1 MVDLATIRTAIQIYD
16 GMSPAFRSMNNA
28 MNIVL
33 NSFESLQRASGNT
46 IDTGSIQTA
55 RQELVRAETAFN
67 RIEQEIREA
76 DRQQQILN
84 NNIRGG
90 TSAANGLLTK
100 LGAIVATYLGIHT
113 SGNIIKLSDEAT
125 NTTAR
130 LNLLLDE
137 NSTQQ
142 ELDNLQNMI
151 FDSAQRSYSSYL
163 DTAAVVSKL
172 GILAGK
178 AFTGNDEIIAFTE
191 LMNKNF
197 AIGGQGIQEQTA
209 AMYQL
214 TQAMAAGKLQGD
226 EFRSITE
233 NAPLLAQAIEEQMR
247 KIDPKGSMKEWS
259 AEGLLT
265 ADIIKSAMFSAADEI
280 NEKFNSMPLTFSQL
294 WENFKSDSFLA
305 FQPVLQKINEIAN
318 NDKFHGAINGIVNS
332 FYTLSNVVL
341 STLSV
346 FMSIGGFIYDNWSII
361 GPVIMGLA
369 TTLGIYTGVLI
380 AHKVALMGVAAW
392 NSILALRT
400 AGQAAATTMAAGATF
415 MQTAAQY
422 GLNAA
427 LYACPITWIILGI
440 IAVISVIYLA
450 VAAINKFAGTSYS
463 ATGIISGAF
472 AVMGAFIANVFM
484 GLLEIIFGVI
494 EFLYN
499 NWVTFAN
506 FLGNVFNDP
515 VASIIHLF
523 GDLADNVLGVIE
535 KIAKALD
542 FVFGSNLASTVSG
555 WRSTLSEMTNWAAE
569 KYGNGTYEVLYD
581 KLDMDSVLADLGVK
595 LDRFEYSNAWDTGY
609 DWGKGVEDKISG
621 AFKMD
626 DLLGNAGVLDNFPVA
641 DALDKIGDK
650 GSDTAGNTKK
660 MADSMEAS
668 EEDLKYLR
676 DLAEQEVINRFTTAE
691 IKVDFSSQN
700 TINSEL
706 DLDGIIDKFTEKLE
720 EAIDIAAEGE

>member
-1 MVDLATIRTAIQIYD
+1 
-16 GMSPAFRSMNNA
+16 MNNA

-33 NSFESLQRASGNT
+33 NSFESLHRASSNA
-46 IDTGSIQTA
+46 IDTASIQTA
-55 RQELVRAETAFN
+55 RQELARAETSFN

-76 DRQQQILN
+76 DHQQQILN

-100 LGAIVATYLGIHT
+100 LGAIVGTYLGIHT
-113 SGNIIKLSDEAT
+113 TGNIITLSDETT

-137 NSTQQ
+137 NSTQK
-142 ELDNLQNMI
+142 ELDNLQKMI

-178 AFTGNDEIIAFTE
+178 AFSGNDEIIAFTE

-247 KIDPKGSMKEWS
+247 KVDPGGSMKKWS

-265 ADIIKSAMFSAADEI
+265 ADVVKSAMFSAADEI
-280 NEKFNSMPLTFSQL
+280 NEKFSSMPLTFSQL
-294 WENFKSDSFLA
+294 WANFKNDSFLA

-318 NDKFHGAINGIVNS
+318 NDKFHGAINSIVSS
-332 FYTLSNVVL
+332 FYTLSNVALSVL
-341 STLSV
+341 SVL
-346 FMSIGGFIYDNWSII
+346 MSIGGFIYDNWSLIAPIVI
-361 GPVIMGLA
+361 GLSTA
-369 TTLGIYTGVLI
+369 LGIYTGALI

-392 NSILALRT
+392 KSILTLRT
-400 AGQAAATTMAAGATF
+400 SGQAAATMMATGATF

-427 LYACPITWIILGI
+427 LYACPITWIILAI
-440 IAVISVIYLA
+440 IAVIAVIYL
-450 VAAINKFAGTSYS
+450 VIAAINKFAGTSIS
-463 ATGIISGAF
+463 ATGAIAGAF
-472 AVMGAFIANVFM
+472 AVLGAFIWNVVV
-484 GLLEIIFGVI
+484 GVI
-494 EFLYN
+494 NAIIQFLWTGFVEPWIGIIE
-499 NWVTFAN
+499 WV
-506 FLGNVFNDP
+506 LNVFNGGFDSFGAA
-515 VASIIHLF
+515 VANLLGQIISWFLSLGKVVTKIIDAIF
-523 GDLADNVLGVIE
+523 GTDW
-535 KIAKALD
+535 
-542 FVFGSNLASTVSG
+542 TSG
-555 WRSTLSEMTNWAAE
+555 LSS
-569 KYGNGTYEVLYD
+569 LQ
-581 KLDMDSVLADLGVK
+581 DSVLAWGK
-595 LDRFEYSNAWDTGY
+595 NESAITLDRNAPTVLSRVEYGSAWDSGY
-609 DWGKGVEDKISG
+609 NWGEGVADKLGG

-626 DLLGNAGVLDNFPVA
+626 DLLGNAGTLGNF
-641 DALDKIGDK
+641 
-650 GSDTAGNTKK
+650 GSDAINQMSDAGKETAGNTGK

-676 DLAEQEVINRFTTAE
+676 DIAERDVINRFTTAE
-691 IKVDFSSQN
+691 VKVDLTN
-700 TINSEL
+700 HNNVNSEL
-706 DLDGIIDKFTEKLE
+706 DLDGIIDRFGEKLVE
-720 EAIDIAAEGE
+720 TLDSVAEGV

>member
-1 MVDLATIRTAIQIYD
+1 MATIKT
-16 GMSPAFRSMNNA
+16 
-28 MNIVL
+28 
-33 NSFESLQRASGNT
+33 
-46 IDTGSIQTA
+46 SIQLQSNLA
-55 RQELVRAETAFN
+55 RQFHAVNQAMTTVIDGFQRLEHSSSNAFDTSALRLAQQQLQQVDSN
-67 RIEQEIREA
+67 FNQIEQEIRQA
-76 DRQQQILN
+76 DQAQQHLN
-84 NNIRGG
+84 NHIRNG
-90 TSAANGLLTK
+90 TSAANGFLSK
-100 LGAIVATYLGIHT
+100 IGAIAATYLGIHT
-113 SGNIIKLSDEAT
+113 AGNIITLSDEMT
-125 NTTAR
+125 STTAR

-137 NSTQQ
+137 NSTQR
-142 ELDNLQNMI
+142 ELDNLQKMI

-178 AFTGNDEIIAFTE
+178 AFSGNEEIIAFTE

-247 KIDPKGSMKEWS
+247 KIDPGGSMKEWS

-280 NEKFNSMPLTFSQL
+280 NEKFNSMPLTFAQL
-294 WENFKSDSFLA
+294 WANFKNDSFLA

-318 NDKFHGAINGIVNS
+318 NDKFQNVVNS
-332 FYTLSNVVL
+332 ISNSLQILSSITLVVL
-341 STLSV
+341 SV
-346 FMSIGGFIYDNWSII
+346 FSTIGGFMYDNWSII
-361 GPVIMGLA
+361 GPIIFGVVGAIGALLTYLMLA
-369 TTLGIYTGVLI
+369 
-380 AHKVALMGVAAW
+380 
-392 NSILALRT
+392 RT
-400 AGQAAATTMAAGATF
+400 ATLLV
-415 MQTAAQY
+415 TAAQWAWSMAMIANPI
-422 GLNAA
+422 GLIIAG
-427 LYACPITWIILGI
+427 IILFIGLI
-440 IAVISVIYLA
+440 YAAVGS
-450 VAAINKFAGTSYS
+450 INKFAGTTKS
-463 ATGIISGAF
+463 ATGFIAGSF

-484 GLLEIIFGVI
+484 GLLQIVFGVV

-499 NWVTFAN
+499 NWIAFAN
-506 FLGNVFNDP
+506 FFGNVLNDP
-515 VASIIHLF
+515 IGAIIHLF

-581 KLDMDSVLADLGVK
+581 KLDMDSVLADLGVN

-609 DWGKGVEDKISG
+609 DWGKGLEDKVSG

-626 DLLGNAGVLDNFPVA
+626 NLLGNAGALGNFGS
-641 DALDKIGDK
+641 DALDQM
-650 GSDTAGNTKK
+650 SDAGKETAGNTGK

-676 DLAEQEVINRFTTAE
+676 DIAEREVINRFTTAE
-691 IKVDFSSQN
+691 VKVDFSSQN

-706 DLDGIIDKFTEKLE
+706 DIDGIIDQFSEKLQ
-720 EAIDIAAEGE
+720 EAINISAEGVHV